1 MISGDVLDPTR
12 TLRNFGEPFL
22 FVRVPETQMP
32 MYFALIDVVAGADI
46 LIYPLGLCSLVMVF
60 ILCERSY
67 ALRNSAIMPLDLV
80 EAIIEGRTADNEAD
94 SVLGR
99 IVAFSRRHEGDEDAV
114 KAFARLELNR
124 MERGLPYLDIIY
136 AAAPLI
142 GLTGTVWSLLR
153 VFSSISGESGL
164 PDPVA
169 FTSGVALALSA
180 TLLGLTIAIPALVG
194 GGYLQ
199 RRVDNYAAQLDVILE
214 RILGQQAVESDK
226 SEL

>member
-1 MISGDVLDPTR
+1 MI
-12 TLRNFGEPFL
+12 
-22 FVRVPETQMP
+22 
-32 MYFALIDVVAGADI
+32 FALIDILKGADI

-60 ILCERSY
+60 ILCERAY
-67 ALRNSAIMPLDLV
+67 ALRRDAVMPGDLV
-80 EAIIEGRTADNEAD
+80 EAVVDGKPIAGGRESVLARIIE
-94 SVLGR
+94 
-99 IVAFSRRHEGDEDAV
+99 FSDRHQGDEEAV

-136 AAAPLI
+136 AAAPLL

-153 VFSSISGESGL
+153 VFSALTGETGL

-169 FTSGVALALSA
+169 FSSGVALALSA

-199 RRVDNYAAQLDVILE
+199 RKVENYAAQLDVILE
-214 RILGQQAVESDK
+214 RILGRHQADAEDAK
-226 SEL
+226 SS

>member
-1 MISGDVLDPTR
+1 ML
-12 TLRNFGEPFL
+12 
-22 FVRVPETQMP
+22 
-32 MYFALIDVVAGADI
+32 MYIALIDVFAGADI
-46 LIYPLGLCSLVMVF
+46 LIYPLGLCSIVMVF
-60 ILCERSY
+60 ILSERSY
-67 ALRNSAIMPLDLV
+67 ALRRSAIMPPELV
-80 EAIIEGRTADNEAD
+80 EAIVDGQSPDESAD
-94 SVLGR
+94 SVLAR

-142 GLTGTVWSLLR
+142 GLTGTVWSLLK
-153 VFSSISGESGL
+153 VFSSISGETGL

-199 RRVDNYAAQLDVILE
+199 RRVENYGAQLDVILE
-214 RILGQQAVESDK
+214 RILGAAAAEHESREK
-226 SEL
+226 

>member
-1 MISGDVLDPTR
+1 MED
-12 TLRNFGEPFL
+12 FHEPFAL
-22 FVRVPETQMP
+22 VRVPHTQML
-32 MYFALIDVVAGADI
+32 MYIALIDVFAGADI

-67 ALRNSAIMPLDLV
+67 ALRRSAIMPPDLV
-80 EAIIEGRTADNEAD
+80 EAIVDGQEVDDSDR
-94 SVLGR
+94 SVLAR
-99 IVAFSRRHEGDEDAV
+99 IVSFSRRHEGDEDAV

-142 GLTGTVWSLLR
+142 GLTGTVWSLLK

-199 RRVDNYAAQLDVILE
+199 RRVENYGAQLDVILE
-214 RILGQQAVESDK
+214 RILGAAAAEHEK
-226 SEL
+226 KEP

>member
-1 MISGDVLDPTR
+1 MRD
-12 TLRNFGEPFL
+12 FGEPFAL
-22 FVRVPETQMP
+22 VRVPHTQMP
-32 MYFALIDVVAGADI
+32 MYIALIDVFAGADI
-46 LIYPLGLCSLVMVF
+46 LIYPLGLCSFVMVF

-67 ALRNSAIMPLDLV
+67 ALRRSAIMPPELV
-80 EAIIEGRTADNEAD
+80 EAIVDGQEVDDSDR
-94 SVLGR
+94 SVLAR

-142 GLTGTVWSLLR
+142 GLTGTVWSLLK
-153 VFSSISGESGL
+153 VFSSISGETGL

-180 TLLGLTIAIPALVG
+180 TLLGLNIAIPALVG

-199 RRVDNYAAQLDVILE
+199 RRVENYGAQLDVILE
-214 RILGQQAVESDK
+214 RILGAAAAEHESK
-226 SEL
+226 RK

>member
-1 MISGDVLDPTR
+1 M
-12 TLRNFGEPFL
+12 F
-22 FVRVPETQMP
+22 
-32 MYFALIDVVAGADI
+32 FAIIDIFKGADF
-46 LIYPLGLCSLVMVF
+46 LIYPLGLCSIAMVF
-60 ILCERSY
+60 ILGERSY
-67 ALRNSAIMPLDLV
+67 ALRRTAIMPEDLV
-80 EAIIEGRTADNEAD
+80 DAIVAGKPITGGQH
-94 SVLGR
+94 SVLAR
-99 IVAFSRRHEGDEDAV
+99 IIAFAERHPGDEGAV

-153 VFSSISGESGL
+153 VFSAISSETGL

-199 RRVDNYAAQLDVILE
+199 RKVESFAAQLDVLLE
-214 RILGQQAVESDK
+214 RILARTGAK
-226 SEL
+226 ELV

>member
-1 MISGDVLDPTR
+1 MFI
-12 TLRNFGEPFL
+12 
-22 FVRVPETQMP
+22 
-32 MYFALIDVVAGADI
+32 ALIDVFAGADI
-46 LIYPLGLCSLVMVF
+46 LIYPLGICSVVMVF
-60 ILCERSY
+60 ILCERAF
-67 ALRNSAIMPLDLV
+67 ALRREAVMPEDLV
-80 EAIIEGRTADNEAD
+80 EAIVDGKPITGGRN
-94 SVLGR
+94 SVLAR
-99 IVAFSRRHEGDEDAV
+99 IVEFAQRHEKDEDAV

-153 VFSSISGESGL
+153 VFSAISGETGL

-199 RRVDNYAAQLDVILE
+199 RKVENYAAQLDVILE
-214 RILGQQAVESDK
+214 RILGTAEPQPAESVLAK
-226 SEL
+226 